1 MQENVKV
8 FIRFRPINRK
18 EANTDSLTVH
28 NNSIKVSSHVF
39 TFDKVFFESDQETV
53 YTSVKKAVESVCQ
66 GYNATIFAYGNT
78 SSGKTFTMFGTKEN
92 PGIIPRACSDIFERS
107 PETVDYSVKC
117 SFLEIYQEKLF
128 DLLDPKKEQESLK
141 IRQTEKTVYV
151 QGLYEKPVFSETDIL
166 DAIKEGAEQR
176 SVACTNSNNVSSRSH
191 AVLTLSVTQTF
202 TDGSECTS
210 KLHMIDLAG
219 SENVEKSGVQG
230 TMLSEA
236 KMINKSLC
244 SLGNVISALTE
255 TGREHIPYRDSKL
268 TYLLQD
274 SLGGNSKT
282 IVIATASQSEASFSE
297 TINTLKFASRMKEI
311 KNIPTVNKKDSNS
324 SLLRT
329 IETLKKK
336 IAVLEKR
343 EGVNIYQELEEEYER
358 SRKLGELLA
367 QERAICR
374 KIAEKLREVQDKNL
388 ELENKLVDKI

>member
-8 FIRFRPINRK
+8 FIRFRPKNKK

-28 NNSIKVSSHVF
+28 DNSIKVSSHVF

-166 DAIKEGAEQR
+166 DAIKEGASPQ
-176 SVACTNSNNVSSRSH
+176 A
-191 AVLTLSVTQTF
+191 
-202 TDGSECTS
+202 
-210 KLHMIDLAG
+210 
-219 SENVEKSGVQG
+219 
-230 TMLSEA
+230 
-236 KMINKSLC
+236 
-244 SLGNVISALTE
+244 LGW
-255 TGREHIPYRDSKL
+255 GCK
-268 TYLLQD
+268 
-274 SLGGNSKT
+274 
-282 IVIATASQSEASFSE
+282 
-297 TINTLKFASRMKEI
+297 
-311 KNIPTVNKKDSNS
+311 
-324 SLLRT
+324 
-329 IETLKKK
+329 
-336 IAVLEKR
+336 
-343 EGVNIYQELEEEYER
+343 
-358 SRKLGELLA
+358 
-367 QERAICR
+367 
-374 KIAEKLREVQDKNL
+374 
-388 ELENKLVDKI
+388 